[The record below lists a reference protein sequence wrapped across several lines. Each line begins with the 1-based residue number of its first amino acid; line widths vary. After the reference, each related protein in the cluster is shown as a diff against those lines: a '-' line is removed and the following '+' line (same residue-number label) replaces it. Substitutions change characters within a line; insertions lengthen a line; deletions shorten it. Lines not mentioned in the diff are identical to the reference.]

1 MYPLTRKTSE
11 LLLSG
16 MDVEHGVA
24 LDTKRTARQAVAE
37 DPGRA
42 ATEVLPLASSVARL
56 TVEVVAA
63 GERFQQMLRNSVAI
77 TGASANGPAITLTNV
92 ERGPQLAGTSEPLS
106 VRGGG

>member
-1 MYPLTRKTSE
+1 MWST
-11 LLLSG
+11 
-16 MDVEHGVA
+16 VWH

-42 ATEVLPLASSVARL
+42 ATEVLPLTSSVARL

-77 TGASANGPAITLTNV
+77 TGASADGPAITLTNV
-92 ERGPQLAGTSEPLS
+92 ELGPQLAGTSEPLS